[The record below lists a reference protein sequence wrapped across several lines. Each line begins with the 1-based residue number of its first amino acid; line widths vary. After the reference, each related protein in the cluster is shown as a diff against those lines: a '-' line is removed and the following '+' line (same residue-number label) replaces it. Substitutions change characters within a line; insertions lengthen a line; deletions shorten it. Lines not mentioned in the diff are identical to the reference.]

1 MATSLLGQLFNRESE
16 ERVNPVGRDLRR
28 RLEGETSLVKTGV
41 WELEDRTAADQIVGH
56 KEVEIQATRPPPF
69 LQRSIPPGRCFELTA
84 SIQ

>member
-1 MATSLLGQLFNRESE
+1 SKLKTHNFEYGVRLMASSLLGQLFNRESE

-56 KEVEIQATRPPPF
+56 
-69 LQRSIPPGRCFELTA
+69 
-84 SIQ
+84 